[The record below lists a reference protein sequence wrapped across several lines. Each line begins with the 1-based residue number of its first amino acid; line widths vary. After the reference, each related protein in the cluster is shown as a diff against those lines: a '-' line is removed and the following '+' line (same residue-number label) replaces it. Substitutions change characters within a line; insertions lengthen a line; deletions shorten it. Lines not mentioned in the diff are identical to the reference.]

1 MYFKHVLIKSRYF
14 HRWLHH
20 VYQLENDVVPQD
32 ASWAAYHA
40 THPGTAKKVIPA
52 VVALL
57 PLFPDEAKSAAM
69 IKHSMDMIHRTVQTV
84 NPGQIPVIAVDQP
97 LFAVAKQVQ
106 WQWPI
111 SHGESKFVMMFGGL
125 HLEMAF
131 LKVLGKWIEGSG
143 WVESLI
149 QAGIASS
156 GVADSFLKA
165 VHVTR
170 TRRAH
175 QVTVCALY
183 TLLAEAYQSYLES
196 LSDSD
201 NQIEMMEWVNEQKQ
215 KYPTFHYWMTVLN
228 MQLLLMIFV
237 RCQREGNFLLYLET
251 LIQMV
256 PWFFA
261 MDHQNY
267 ARWISIHIKDMI
279 NIKTVN
285 PDVYAKFLQG
295 CFVVTKTSRR
305 FSAIPLD
312 QAHEQNNALIKG
324 DGGAIGL
331 TENAAALRR
340 WMVGGPEVS
349 RVIEEF
355 EAAVFEC
362 QEVSSHYEET
372 PATQNAFT
380 RDVSVLSDSIRKSGN
395 PFQEETE
402 DLLVLQSRDIIDPAI
417 TNSLFEVE
425 AAGVHQYDE
434 FVQQRLTTHTKPLY
448 DPIKQNK
455 FPRISSTVSKQTKPA
470 QIATLK
476 QDCNLFAGLYISS
489 QSKQG
494 HLDRFYVHKN
504 QPYPPAL

>member
-1 MYFKHVLIKSRYF
+1 M
-14 HRWLHH
+14 
-20 VYQLENDVVPQD
+20 
-32 ASWAAYHA
+32 
-40 THPGTAKKVIPA
+40 
-52 VVALL
+52 
-57 PLFPDEAKSAAM
+57 
-69 IKHSMDMIHRTVQTV
+69 
-84 NPGQIPVIAVDQP
+84 
-97 LFAVAKQVQ
+97 
-106 WQWPI
+106 
-111 SHGESKFVMMFGGL
+111 
-125 HLEMAF
+125 
-131 LKVLGKWIEGSG
+131 
-143 WVESLI
+143 
-149 QAGIASS
+149 
-156 GVADSFLKA
+156 
-165 VHVTR
+165 
-170 TRRAH
+170 
-175 QVTVCALY
+175 
-183 TLLAEAYQSYLES
+183 
-196 LSDSD
+196 
-201 NQIEMMEWVNEQKQ
+201 
-215 KYPTFHYWMTVLN
+215 
-228 MQLLLMIFV
+228 
-237 RCQREGNFLLYLET
+237 
-251 LIQMV
+251 
-256 PWFFA
+256 
-261 MDHQNY
+261 
-267 ARWISIHIKDMI
+267 
-279 NIKTVN
+279 
-285 PDVYAKFLQG
+285 
-295 CFVVTKTSRR
+295 
-305 FSAIPLD
+305 D

-476 QDCNLFAGLYISS
+476 QDCNLFARLYIAS
-489 QSKQG
+489 QSRQG
-494 HLDRFYVHKN
+494 NLDEFFAHEN
-504 QPYPPAL
+504 QPYPPALSQFGRLRPTSKSLLLGCREDLAVQPDEMPYVDAVMLDGAAIVHMLPPKRLQAL